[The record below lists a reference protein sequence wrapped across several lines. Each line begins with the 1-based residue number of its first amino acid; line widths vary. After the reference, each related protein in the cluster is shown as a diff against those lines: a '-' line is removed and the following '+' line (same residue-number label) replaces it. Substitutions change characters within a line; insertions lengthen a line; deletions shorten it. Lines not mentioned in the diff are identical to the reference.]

1 MPRFKPPRI
10 LSLPTRRTVIARSA
24 LAIAVWLAFG
34 LGCSESRPARTQQE
48 LLADRN
54 QLDAQMQSGTRA
66 ASAQVIRR
74 AKNQYDEYKAGR
86 RHDPPT
92 IDILIVSGGGDWGAF
107 GAGFLRAWSRIPKS
121 DPMSMPDFA
130 VVTGVSTGALISPFA
145 FLGDDASLDMLE
157 NFYRNPQPDWVRTR
171 GWFYFLPSN
180 ISLAEIPGL
189 ERELRTSLN
198 EETVKRIEQKGADGR
213 FLAVSATNIDD
224 GSTRVFDLVAEA
236 RRARETG
243 DYERIRNVLLASAGI
258 PGAFPFRIIDNEMYV
273 DGGVTGNIIYGGR
286 VAEDDT
292 IAAQWKKSYPDI
304 PTPKIRF
311 WVVFN
316 NQFRPPP
323 QVTQPKWL
331 DVIQR
336 SMETGSRAATMTAIR
351 HLVTMSEVDEAKWKV
366 DIQVRVVAIPGD
378 WMPPK
383 PGSFQKETMNA
394 LVDIGERMG
403 ADPKSW
409 QTRLP

>member
-1 MPRFKPPRI
+1 LPPRRI
-10 LSLPTRRTVIARSA
+10 AATRAA
-24 LAIAVWLAFG
+24 LAIAICLAAG
-34 LGCSESRPARTQQE
+34 LGCSQTRPARSQQE
-48 LLADRN
+48 LLSVRKE
-54 QLDAQMQSGTRA
+54 LDTQMQSGTRTGM
-66 ASAQVIRR
+66 AQLTRR

-86 RHDPPT
+86 RPEPPT
-92 IDILIVSGGGDWGAF
+92 IDVLIVSGGGDWGAF
-107 GAGFLRAWSRIPKS
+107 GAGFLRAWSRMPRTEQLA
-121 DPMSMPDFA
+121 MPDFA
-130 VVTGVSTGALISPFA
+130 AVTGVSTGALIAPFA
-145 FLGDDASLDMLE
+145 FLADDASLDMLE
-157 NFYRNPQPDWVRTR
+157 NFYRNPQPDWVRMR

-189 ERELRTSLN
+189 EREVRATLN
-198 EETVKRIEQKGADGR
+198 EQTVKRIEQKGADGR

-224 GSTRVFDLVAEA
+224 GSTRVFDLIAEA

-243 DYERIRNVLLASAGI
+243 DYERIQSVLLASAGI

-286 VAEDDT
+286 VAEEDT
-292 IAAQWKKSYPDI
+292 LPAQWTQAYPDI
-304 PTPKIRF
+304 PVPKIRF
-311 WVVFN
+311 WIVFN

-323 QVTQPKWL
+323 QVTEPRWM
-331 DVIQR
+331 DVVTR
-336 SMETGSRAATMTAIR
+336 SMETGSRAATITAIR
-351 HLVTMSEVDEAKWKV
+351 HLAAMSKLDEMKWKV
-366 DIQVRVVAIPGD
+366 DIQVRVAAIPNE

-409 QTRLP
+409 RVVLP